1 MKTIE
6 SVLGALQAQYERELG
21 ERTARVARLT
31 ELLANYERAV
41 QDDAVTAIERVAG
54 LPGGTAASEAAE
66 IAQSLLDEV
75 RSLPELQTEA
85 APAPV
90 APEPIPADAPVA
102 TAARV
107 EVPAPE
113 VFPRLEA
120 RLAAGLR
127 FTIFGGEPV
136 EQKCRYLER
145 VLHLERNSVA
155 WVGAPNGAAPAGL
168 LSALR
173 EGRTAGV
180 VILTEL
186 CAHGQF
192 NAINEAAGV
201 GGVPTANGGRGG
213 QGQLLEALRVMER
226 WLDRSA
232 AA

>member
-6 SVLGALQAQYERELG
+6 SVLGALQAQYERELS

-41 QDDAVTAIERVAG
+41 QDDAVTAIERIAG
-54 LPGGTAASEAAE
+54 LPGGTATSEAVE

-75 RSLPELQTEA
+75 RSLPELQTETTPAPVTPEPIAAA
-85 APAPV
+85 APA
-90 APEPIPADAPVA
+90 ADK
-102 TAARV
+102 RV

-113 VFPRLEA
+113 VFPRIEA

-145 VLHLERNSVA
+145 VLHLDRHSVA
-155 WVGAPNGAAPAGL
+155 WLGAPNGAAPAGL

-173 EGRTAGV
+173 EGRSAGV

-192 NAINEAAGV
+192 NAITEAAGV

-213 QGQLLEALRVMER
+213 QGQLLEALRTMER